1 MKRLALLL
9 VFLTCFLFDK
19 KTLGQEVPNGDME
32 VWENVSLGVYKH
44 PLNWITNN
52 YFFTSS
58 ICSPILTAE
67 RTNDSHSGNWAAQLE
82 AQECISDGG
91 GEVLYTGYLALGT
104 QFYYLTSNG
113 ISFSEKPAK
122 FSFYYKF
129 KKVGNDTG
137 FAQIFLTALDSSY
150 KPGKVIGQGSAI
162 IPNDTNGYTLM
173 ETPIN
178 YFSLDTPKLMKIV
191 FTTSKTLY
199 EREFGGIDTAPG
211 DGANTGTTLWIDD
224 VTVSGGT
231 LSSEDEK
238 RKQINW
244 EIFPNLFSD
253 ETNIKFNLPNADVVT
268 VNLFTAQGV
277 KVKEVFKNPVE
288 GNRTYAL
295 KLNTKNLPSGFYL
308 IQIQSSKINEVN
320 PVILIR

>member
-104 QFYYLTSNG
+104 EIYYNTGNG
-113 ISFSEKPAK
+113 IPYSEKPAK
-122 FSFYYKF
+122 LSFYYKF

-150 KPGKVIGQGSAI
+150 KPGKVIGQGSSI
-162 IPNDTNGYTLM
+162 MLNDTNNYTLM
-173 ETPIN
+173 EVPIN

-191 FTTSKTLY
+191 FTTSKTLFD
-199 EREFGGIDTAPG
+199 RQPGIATAPG
-211 DGANTGTTLWIDD
+211 DGANTGTILWIDD
-224 VTVSGGT
+224 ITVSGGT
-231 LSSEDEK
+231 LSSSDEK

-244 EIFPNLFSD
+244 EVFPNPISDAATLNFNMPKTEIVKITLYSIEGKELLQLFN
-253 ETNIKFNLPNADVVT
+253 ETAISNQIYNLEIDGSKLHSGVYIVKF
-268 VNLFTAQGV
+268 
-277 KVKEVFKNPVE
+277 
-288 GNRTYAL
+288 
-295 KLNTKNLPSGFYL
+295 
-308 IQIQSSKINEVN
+308 QSHETISKKIIVMK
-320 PVILIR
+320 